1 VNFLAK
7 LVALKPRDTM
17 LGMIRNVMQ
26 EKDEGVDNAGN
37 DNEGNAE
44 RVSATG
50 RKSHLVHPGMFLETV
65 SNEFEVSRVFL
76 LMTDL
81 LGTPSL
87 EAIARL
93 LETAIDVRERRSF
106 KISRLPYPFHLVLRA
121 AILQHSK
128 LAFALQL
135 KRVMESDSAL
145 TEDLIAYNIIPLD
158 AASSTNAFVSFPE

>member
-1 VNFLAK
+1 
-7 LVALKPRDTM
+7 
-17 LGMIRNVMQ
+17 
-26 EKDEGVDNAGN
+26 
-37 DNEGNAE
+37 
-44 RVSATG
+44 
-50 RKSHLVHPGMFLETV
+50 
-65 SNEFEVSRVFL
+65 
-76 LMTDL
+76 
-81 LGTPSL
+81 
-87 EAIARL
+87 L

-158 AASSTNAFVSFPE
+158 AASSTNAFVSFPEESGDVAREELGRLQMHCGTTRS

>member
-1 VNFLAK
+1 MVIELLPHSLTSVQPPACYCRRRNFELRSHRRNLLFLHRAATVNFLAK

-65 SNEFEVSRVFL
+65 SNEFEVSRVSP
-76 LMTDL
+76 M
-81 LGTPSL
+81 
-87 EAIARL
+87 
-93 LETAIDVRERRSF
+93 
-106 KISRLPYPFHLVLRA
+106 
-121 AILQHSK
+121 
-128 LAFALQL
+128 
-135 KRVMESDSAL
+135 
-145 TEDLIAYNIIPLD
+145 
-158 AASSTNAFVSFPE
+158 